1 MRNPHAQCAPPC
13 ASQRQHVAR
22 RDATHA
28 SHATQYTCAPKAVF
42 MMCRAHETLRAACS
56 DGEQHSYKRG
66 LEIRLRSSTSHDRVR
81 EAIKLL

>member
-1 MRNPHAQCAPPC
+1 MHNAPRRGLLNGNVALANKHRGTLAH
-13 ASQRQHVAR
+13 ASQH
-22 RDATHA
+22 
-28 SHATQYTCAPKAVF
+28 TCAPKAVF

-81 EAIKLL
+81 EVIKLF